1 MYKKLGRQP
10 QVDLY
15 YWNNSIQMYKKLGLG
30 KTNLAQLVY
39 NDQGVVSYFNLKMW
53 VCVSDDFDVKV
64 LVRNI
69 IKSATNRDV
78 ENLELDQLQQLLK
91 QNLDGKRYFLVLDDV
106 WNCFWRQSQ
115 YLEVFGI
122 LTFLF

>member
-1 MYKKLGRQP
+1 
-10 QVDLY
+10 
-15 YWNNSIQMYKKLGLG
+15 MYKKLGLG

-106 WNCFWRQSQ
+106 WNCF
-115 YLEVFGI
+115 
-122 LTFLF
+122 

>member
-10 QVDLY
+10 QVDSY

-78 ENLELDQLQQLLK
+78 ENLELDQLQELLK
-91 QNLDGKRYFLVLDDV
+91 
-106 WNCFWRQSQ
+106 
-115 YLEVFGI
+115 
-122 LTFLF
+122 

>member
-1 MYKKLGRQP
+1 
-10 QVDLY
+10 
-15 YWNNSIQMYKKLGLG
+15 
-30 KTNLAQLVY
+30 
-39 NDQGVVSYFNLKMW
+39 MW

-91 QNLDGKRYFLVLDDV
+91 QNLDGKRTLDETM
-106 WNCFWRQSQ
+106 QSGGR
-115 YLEVFGI
+115 LENEEVI
-122 LTFLF
+122 KAPNH